1 MVLPD
6 YRCCCLVIGNDGCI
20 AVLGEVEQSWMQSSA
35 EWGGLCDPA
44 VLLSYAWQYKL
55 SQLLQMVE
63 GEPALFVIG
72 LVRLALG

>member
-20 AVLGEVEQSWMQSSA
+20 AVLVEEEQSWMQSSA
-35 EWGGLCDPA
+35 ERGGLCESG
-44 VLLSYAWQYKL
+44 VLFSCAWQYKPC
-55 SQLLQMVE
+55 QILLKVE
-63 GEPALFVIG
+63 GGPALFVMS